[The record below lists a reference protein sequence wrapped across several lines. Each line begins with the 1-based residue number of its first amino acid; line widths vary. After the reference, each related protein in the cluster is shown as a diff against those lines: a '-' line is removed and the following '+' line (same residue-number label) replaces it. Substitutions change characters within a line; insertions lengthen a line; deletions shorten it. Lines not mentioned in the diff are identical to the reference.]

1 MQRHWSGVQEWL
13 GELLIER
20 GVDRISAE
28 ELTVPPGM
36 DELFALLRLQ
46 AHHDSGDWDVVV
58 VDCAPTGETL
68 RLLSF
73 PDVARW
79 WIDKVF
85 PFERQILAAA
95 RPLARSLLDIPL
107 PSQAVFAD
115 IERLSQNLIAMNE
128 ILRDRTHCT
137 IRLVMNPERMVIG
150 EAMRT
155 FTYLNLYGYLTDAVI
170 VNRLF
175 PESVGDYFAAWR
187 RVQQEHM
194 ELVQSAFEP
203 VPVLR
208 APFFEQEVVG
218 PEMLD
223 RLASALFA
231 DADPAA
237 VMFDGTAQ
245 SLEVLD
251 DGALLRLA
259 LPFADK
265 GEISLKK
272 IGLELVV
279 DGRRAAADDHAAA
292 RDGGDAAGRR
302 DVRGRRPGDSVQWLT
317 QCRATIDRERLRRL
331 TERARRRRRA
341 RRAAPDGLG
350 AGRGHGEPPDHPA
363 PDAARNR
370 PRGRPAAGRRRTAST
385 AAIRVARSAARRP
398 VQSRALAGLRRA
410 RAADDGAGR
419 CPRPDPTGAC
429 AGDSRT
435 RCASC

>member
-1 MQRHWSGVQEWL
+1 MAPRTILYTGKGGVGKTSVAACTARACAAQGLKTLIVSTDPAHSLSDSLAVDCGGEPTPVSTRLWGQEVRAQEEMQRHWSGVQDWF
-13 GELLIER
+13 GELLVAR

-46 AHHDSGDWDVVV
+46 AHHDSGVWDVVV

-79 WIDKVF
+79 WLDKVF

-128 ILRDRTHCT
+128 ILRDRTRCT
-137 IRLVMNPERMVIG
+137 IRLVMNPDRMVIG

-155 FTYLNLYGYLTDAVI
+155 FTYLNLYGYLTDAVF

-175 PESVGDYFAAWR
+175 PESVGEYFASWR

-194 ELVQSAFEP
+194 ELVRSAFEP
-203 VPVLR
+203 LPVLS
-208 APFFEQEVVG
+208 APYFEQEVVG
-218 PEMLD
+218 PGMLD
-223 RLASALFA
+223 RLAREMFG

-237 VMFDGTAQ
+237 VMFEGAAQ
-245 SLEVLD
+245 TLEVLD

-259 LPFADK
+259 LPFAEK
-265 GEISLKK
+265 GDISLKK

-279 DGRRAAADDHAAA
+279 SVDG
-292 RDGGDAAGRR
+292 
-302 DVRGRRPGDSVQWLT
+302 Q
-317 QCRATIDRERLRRL
+317 
-331 TERARRRRRA
+331 
-341 RRAAPDGLG
+341 
-350 AGRGHGEPPDHPA
+350 
-363 PDAARNR
+363 
-370 PRGRPAAGRRRTAST
+370 RRTIMLPGAM
-385 AAIRVARSAARRP
+385 AAMNPGAATFEDGSLEIRFS
-398 VQSRALAGLRRA
+398 G
-410 RAADDGAGR
+410 
-419 CPRPDPTGAC
+419 
-429 AGDSRT
+429 
-435 RCASC
+435 